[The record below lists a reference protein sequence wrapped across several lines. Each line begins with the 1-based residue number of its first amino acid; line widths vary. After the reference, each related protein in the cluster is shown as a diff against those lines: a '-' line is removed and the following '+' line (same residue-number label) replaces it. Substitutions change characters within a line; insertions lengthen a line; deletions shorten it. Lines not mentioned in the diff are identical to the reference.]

1 MSIDG
6 NYCAMCKK
14 LITDCTCPVIVNRVD
29 LGECG
34 KLKAKIAELKEDL
47 MIEKA
52 LKNAL
57 FTEGQKLKEQYEQ
70 TNNWLIEA
78 QTEVHKLKELVRE
91 AIKEWGRI
99 DIYKTWG
106 RKAKQLIGD
115 KSGGT
120 DGS

>member
-29 LGECG
+29 FGEYEA
-34 KLKAKIAELKEDL
+34 LQAE
-47 MIEKA
+47 
-52 LKNAL
+52 N
-57 FTEGQKLKEQYEQ
+57 T
-70 TNNWLIEA
+70 
-78 QTEVHKLKELVRE
+78 KLKELVRE